1 MFKEHFRRG
10 RLGPLVE
17 ATERLGAADPLL
29 MSSAIAYNA
38 LFAVVPLAIAGFAAF
53 SLIGASE
60 QALDTL
66 SRILTEFMSTE
77 QVGEIIDSISSAN
90 ALLEGSQPVVIVVA
104 MLVAL
109 YSGSRAIY
117 TVIKS
122 LRLVQRTED
131 TRGWFRVR
139 GVGVLFTIGAGLAL
153 VVGQVLI
160 LVGSALVRFIES
172 WTGVDLLDDVTVL
185 GGATT
190 LAVWTCVV
198 LFAIYRWGPPRP
210 APRPLPSAAVAT
222 VLIGVGTVL
231 FGLVIPMISSS
242 TIGVLGAVGVALLWM
257 YYMGLILV
265 SVPEVL
271 DGVMETFRSRRLV
284 EGNAQP

>member
-1 MFKEHFRRG
+1 MFKG
-10 RLGPLVE
+10 RLRQTRLAPIAE
-17 ATERLGAADPLL
+17 AVERLGAADPLL

-38 LFAVVPLAIAGFAAF
+38 LFAVVPLAIAGIAAF
-53 SLIGASE
+53 SLVGASE

-66 SRILTEFMSTE
+66 SRILSELVSTE
-77 QVGEIIDSISSAN
+77 QVEQVVESISSAN
-90 ALLEGSQPVVIVVA
+90 QMLEGSQPVVIVVA

-122 LRLVQRTED
+122 LRLVQGTED

-153 VVGQVLI
+153 VVGQIMI
-160 LVGSALVRFIES
+160 LVGSALLSFIES
-172 WTGVDLLDDVTVL
+172 WAGVDLLEDVTVVI
-185 GGATT
+185 GAST
-190 LAVWTCVV
+190 LAAWTWVV
-198 LFAIYRWGPPRP
+198 LYAIYRWGPPRP
-210 APRPLPSAAVAT
+210 APRPLLSAAIAT
-222 VLIGVGTVL
+222 LLIGIGSAL
-231 FGLVIPMISSS
+231 FGWVIPMISSS
-242 TIGVLGAVGVALLWM
+242 TIGFLGAVGVALLWM

-271 DGVMETFRSRRLV
+271 DGVVETIRS
-284 EGNAQP
+284 

>member
-1 MFKEHFRRG
+1 MFKERFRQS
-10 RLGPLVE
+10 RLAPLVE
-17 ATERLGAADPLL
+17 ATERLSAADPLL

-38 LFAVVPLAIAGFAAF
+38 LFAIVPLAIAAIAAF
-53 SLIGASE
+53 SLVGASE
-60 QALDTL
+60 KALDTL
-66 SRILTEFMSTE
+66 SRVLAEFVPISEVE
-77 QVGEIIDSISSAN
+77 QVVDSVASAN
-90 ALLEGSQPVVIVVA
+90 QLLEGSQPVVIVVA

-131 TRGWFRVR
+131 TRSWFRVR

-153 VVGQVLI
+153 IVGQVVI

-172 WTGVDLLDDVTVL
+172 WTGVDLINDVTVVA
-185 GGATT
+185 GTTT
-190 LAVWTCVV
+190 LAAWTLVV
-198 LFAIYRWGPPRP
+198 LFAIYRWGPPYP
-210 APRPLPSAAVAT
+210 APRPLLSAAVAT
-222 VLIGVGTVL
+222 LLIGIGTAL
-231 FGLVIPMISSS
+231 FGWMIPTISSS

-271 DGVMETFRSRRLV
+271 DGVVETIRS
-284 EGNAQP
+284 

>member
-1 MFKEHFRRG
+1 MFKERLRGG

-38 LFAVVPLAIAGFAAF
+38 LFAIVPLAIAAIAAF
-53 SLIGASE
+53 SLVGASD

-66 SRILTEFMSTE
+66 SRILAEFVSTE
-77 QVGEIIDSISSAN
+77 QVEQLIASIMSAN
-90 ALLEGSQPVVIVVA
+90 RVLEGSQPVVIIVA

-131 TRGWFRVR
+131 TRGWIRVR

-153 VVGQVLI
+153 VVGQVVI
-160 LVGSALVRFIES
+160 LVGSALIRFIES
-172 WTGVDLLDDVTVL
+172 WTGADLLEDVTVL
-185 GGATT
+185 AGATT
-190 LAVWTCVV
+190 LAAWTWVV
-198 LFAIYRWGPPRP
+198 IFAIYRWGPPQS
-210 APRPLPSAAVAT
+210 APRPLLSAAFAT
-222 VLIGVGTVL
+222 LLIGLGTL
-231 FGLVIPMISSS
+231 IFGWVIPMISSS

-271 DGVMETFRSRRLV
+271 TGVVETIRS
-284 EGNAQP
+284 